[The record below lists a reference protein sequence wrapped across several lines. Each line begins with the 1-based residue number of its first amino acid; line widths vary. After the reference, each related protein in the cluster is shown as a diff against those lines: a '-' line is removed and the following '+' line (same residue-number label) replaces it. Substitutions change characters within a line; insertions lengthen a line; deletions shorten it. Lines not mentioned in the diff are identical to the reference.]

1 MGAAGFEQPRES
13 PRNTHDSQTGGS
25 KSGNIGAECG
35 PATPPTTT
43 PATPPA
49 TPATPATPTPP
60 VDPELAAV
68 VEAWATLAPAIR
80 AGIVAMV
87 ASVARV
93 GH

>member
-1 MGAAGFEQPRES
+1 MTPWGSEQPRKCSGNE
-13 PRNTHDSQTGGS
+13 HDSQTGGS
-25 KSGNIGAECG
+25 KSGNIGADFG
-35 PATPPTTT
+35 

-49 TPATPATPTPP
+49 TPPAPPATPTPP

-87 ASVARV
+87 RAAK
-93 GH
+93 G